1 MTVLLHDGR
10 VMDER
15 SSSYMDDCL
24 NTVADSEDIQ
34 LLDGGGV
41 MIKLVVSVEKK
52 KSFLKT
58 NSFMDCLF

>member
-1 MTVLLHDGR
+1 MTVLLHDRR

-34 LLDGGGV
+34 LVDGGGV
-41 MIKLVVSVEKK
+41 IIKFVVSVEKNE
-52 KSFLKT
+52 SFLKT
-58 NSFMDCLF
+58 DSFMDCLF